1 MLKQYKLRDYRLR
14 LVCYVYA
21 ITILGILVIG
31 SAEKSVQDQQIMG
44 LILGTAAMLVASL
57 VDYTWVLKFYW
68 LIYAFNL
75 ILLLL
80 VKTPLG
86 DDANGAYRWLKIGGF
101 RFQPSELTKLV
112 LILFFAKLL
121 DKYKDNLNT
130 WKFLGISAVLFG
142 LPALLV
148 KEQPDLS
155 TTISLCVIFVVLLFV
170 AGLSY
175 KLIGGVLAV
184 GIPSAVIFIS
194 LIMRPD
200 QKILDHYAWLRIMAW
215 LNPTQYADNAYQQ
228 QNSIMAI
235 GSGQLVGKGLN
246 NNLVSSVKNG
256 SFIAEPQTDFIF
268 AVAGE
273 ELGFIGCA
281 TIILLLALI
290 VLECIWIG
298 KRSRDFSGTL
308 ICCGVAGYIGFQS
321 FVNICVATG
330 IMPNTGI
337 PLPFCQLWADVSG
350 DSFYVDRR
358 RAERGTAAEKI
369 LTWGCSY
376 EHWTNR
382 T

>member
-1 MLKQYKLRDYRLR
+1 MLKQYRLRDYRFR

-21 ITILGILVIG
+21 ITIIGILVIG
-31 SAEKSVQDQQIMG
+31 SAEKSVQDQQILG
-44 LILGTAAMLVASL
+44 LFLGTIAMVVASL
-57 VDYTWVLKFYW
+57 IDYTWILKFYW
-68 LIYAFNL
+68 LIYLFNL
-75 ILLLL
+75 GLLLL
-80 VKTPLG
+80 VETPLG
-86 DDANGAYRWLKIGGF
+86 DKTGGATRWLRLGGF
-101 RFQPSELTKLV
+101 RFQPSELCKLC
-112 LILFFAKLL
+112 LILFFARLL
-121 DKYKDNLNT
+121 EKYKEQLNT
-130 WKFLGISAVLFG
+130 WKILGLSVVLFG
-142 LPALLV
+142 IPAMLV

-155 TTISLCVIFVVLLFV
+155 TTISLCVIFMVLLFI

-175 KLIGGVLAV
+175 KLIGGALAV

-194 LIMRPD
+194 LIMQPD
-200 QKILDHYAWLRIMAW
+200 QKILDHYAWLRVMSW
-215 LNPTQYADNAYQQ
+215 LNPTEYADNAYQQ

-298 KRSRDFSGTL
+298 KRSREFSGTL
-308 ICCGVAGYIGFQS
+308 ICCGVAGYIGLQS
-321 FVNICVATG
+321 FVKICVATG

-337 PLPFCQLWADVSG
+337 TLPFVSYG
-350 DSFYVDRR
+350 
-358 RAERGTAAEKI
+358 
-369 LTWGCSY
+369 LTSLLTLFMSIGVVLNVGLQPKKY
-376 EHWTNR
+376 
-382 T
+382 